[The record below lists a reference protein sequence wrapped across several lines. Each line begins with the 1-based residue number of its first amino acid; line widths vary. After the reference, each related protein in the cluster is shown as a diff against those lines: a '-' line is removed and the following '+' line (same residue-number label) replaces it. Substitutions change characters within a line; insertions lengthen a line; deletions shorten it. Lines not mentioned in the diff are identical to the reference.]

1 MRRRGLVNGSL
12 ACTAAYAGGQGL
24 GWMGL
29 GAGLIASYPLASS
42 ARAQSLPTPVMQQIL
57 VSAAS
62 DLKFALADV
71 LNQFQR
77 DTGLPVVATYGSSG
91 QFARQIAQGLPTDLF
106 MSADEALVAQ
116 LADKGLTQDKGVV
129 YAIGR
134 LALIV
139 PRALATGVP
148 VEGNW
153 STVQEALG
161 KALGNLGS
169 AAKPRDA
176 NGTNPPNQ
184 TASIAKL
191 AIANPEHA
199 PYGRAAKEA
208 LTAMGLWH
216 DAQARLVLGENVAQA
231 TQFVA
236 SGAAQAGFTALSLAI
251 APEVAAA
258 TRHAP
263 VPAHLHA
270 PLRQRMVLLKT
281 ARPQTQQLYL
291 YLQTQA
297 VRKQLLSMGFG
308 VA

>member
-1 MRRRGLVNGSL
+1 MRRRDLVNAYL
-12 ACTAAYAGGQGL
+12 AFTAGRGL
-24 GWMGL
+24 GWTGL
-29 GAGLIASYPLASS
+29 SSGWLASYPLSPS
-42 ARAQSLPTPVMQQIL
+42 AHAQRMPVPLMQQIR

-106 MSADEALVAQ
+106 MSADEALVTQ
-116 LADKGLTQDKGVV
+116 LADKGLTKDQGVV

-139 PRALATGVP
+139 PRAVATGVP
-148 VEGNW
+148 VEGIW
-153 STVQEALG
+153 SAVQEALRQ
-161 KALGNLGS
+161 ALSNLGS
-169 AAKPRDA
+169 APKPRDA
-176 NGTNPPNQ
+176 NGTSQPSQ
-184 TASIAKL
+184 SASIAKL

-208 LTAMGLWH
+208 LTAMGLWR

-251 APEVAAA
+251 APEVAAV

-281 ARPQTQQLYL
+281 ARPQAQQLYM
-291 YLQTQA
+291 YLQTEA

>member
-1 MRRRGLVNGSL
+1 MRRRSVVGGVLG
-12 ACTAAYAGGQGL
+12 AGVGRGL
-24 GWMGL
+24 GWA
-29 GAGLIASYPLASS
+29 GAGVVLPAGHITALAQ
-42 ARAQSLPTPVMQQIL
+42 AQSLPAPLMQTIR

-77 DTGLPVVATYGSSG
+77 DTGLSVVATYGSSG

-106 MSADEALVAQ
+106 MSADEALVMQ
-116 LADKGLTQDKGVV
+116 LAGKGLTKDTGAL
-129 YAIGR
+129 YALGR

-153 STVQEALG
+153 SAAQEALG
-161 KALGNLGS
+161 KALGNLGG

-176 NGTNPPNQ
+176 NGTNPPSQ
-184 TASIAKL
+184 SARIAKL

-208 LTAMGLWH
+208 LTAMGLWR

-251 APEVAAA
+251 APEVAAS
-258 TRHAP
+258 TRHIA
-263 VPAHLHA
+263 VPTGLHA
-270 PLRQRMVLLKT
+270 PLRQRMVLLKN
-281 ARPQTQQLYL
+281 ARPQAQRLYV
-291 YLQTQA
+291 YLQTEA
-297 VRKQLLSMGFG
+297 VRKQLQSKGFG
-308 VA
+308 TE